1 MEHLLQTIRRLREDK
16 GLTQEEMAFRLHM
29 SQKSYCQ
36 LENGITRLDV
46 GRLVAISEVLGINPA
61 DLFQE
66 RRTAYNFPIHY
77 ASRVQEPGGPLPDL
91 HGLNHKINR
100 LIQLLETRSPLR

>member
-1 MEHLLQTIRRLREDK
+1 
-16 GLTQEEMAFRLHM
+16 M
-29 SQKSYCQ
+29 SQKAYCQ

-46 GRLVAISEVLGINPA
+46 GRLIAISEVFGISPA
-61 DLFQE
+61 ELLAGSTSPYDHTGHKAPGMV
-66 RRTAYNFPIHY
+66 R
-77 ASRVQEPGGPLPDL
+77 EPGSPLPDL